1 MRGPFQNRSFRRLFA
16 GRVVTNL
23 GDSFYFVAAM
33 WLVYSLTGSAFY
45 SGVAG
50 FLTLAPSALQ
60 FLAGPLVDRW
70 SVRRTLTGTQL
81 VQAVVVALVPVV
93 HAAGLLT
100 VEVVLV
106 VMPLLAALN
115 QLVYPAQSAALP
127 RLLEDEDLVAANS
140 AFSIAYQGVEM
151 VANGIGGLLIGLVGA
166 VALFAVDAVTFGLA
180 ALLFATVTVPA
191 AGEEPDDEGADGTA
205 ADSPAADSPAA
216 DVPGEAVAPD
226 GGTDATDG
234 GTDATDGGT
243 EDTDGGTD
251 ATDGGTEDTEGSN
264 TTGPEDDAGSY
275 LERLRAGAGFLRGTF
290 LVWLVAGA
298 AVVNFTSGMVLA
310 SLPAYADALGTPAAL
325 DVLGDAGAYG
335 LLMMAFA
342 AGNLGGAV
350 GASAVDDYPY
360 GWTMVAAFGS
370 TGVLWTAALLADW
383 LPLTAALVALAAL
396 PVGLVNVQLSA
407 VVQSAPPEE
416 FVGRVSSVLG
426 SAASASVPAGSLVGG
441 AVAASVSPVAAMSGL
456 GFGSV
461 GLALYVL
468 VLPGLRGLPAPAEVE
483 LRPGAA

>member
-33 WLVYSLTGSAFY
+33 WIVYSLTGSAFY

-127 RLLEDEDLVAANS
+127 RLLDDEDLVAANS
-140 AFSIAYQGVEM
+140 AFSMAYQGVEM

-191 AGEEPDDEGADGTA
+191 AGEEPDDEGADSPA
-205 ADSPAADSPAA
+205 ADSPAADSPAGDSPAA
-216 DVPGEAVAPD
+216 DVRGEAVAPD
-226 GGTDATDG
+226 GGNDATG
-234 GTDATDGGT
+234 GGP
-243 EDTDGGTD
+243 
-251 ATDGGTEDTEGSN
+251 EDTEAGHA
-264 TTGPEDDAGSY
+264 TGTGDDAESY
-275 LERLRAGAGFLRGTF
+275 LERLRAGASFLRGTF

-335 LLMMAFA
+335 VLMMAFA

-370 TGVLWTAALLADW
+370 TGVLWTAALVAGW

-426 SAASASVPAGSLVGG
+426 SAASASVPVGSLVGG
-441 AVAASVSPVAAMSGL
+441 TVAAAVSPVAAMSGL
-456 GFGSV
+456 GLGAV

-468 VLPGLRGLPAPAEVE
+468 VLPGLRDLPAPAEVE
-483 LRPGAA
+483 LRSGAA

>member
-33 WLVYSLTGSAFY
+33 WLVYSLTGNAFY

-81 VQAVVVALVPVV
+81 VQAAVVALVPVV

-115 QLVYPAQSAALP
+115 QLVYPAQTAALP
-127 RLLEDEDLVAANS
+127 RLLDDEDLVAANS

-151 VANGIGGLLIGLVGA
+151 VANGVGGLLIGLVGA

-180 ALLFATVTVPA
+180 ALLFATVAVPA
-191 AGEEPDDEGADGTA
+191 ASEEVREGTTTSA
-205 ADSPAADSPAA
+205 
-216 DVPGEAVAPD
+216 GEAVA
-226 GGTDATDG
+226 TDG
-234 GTDATDGGT
+234 GDAEGQTGNQDGGDAEGQT
-243 EDTDGGTD
+243 GNQDGGD
-251 ATDGGTEDTEGSN
+251 AE
-264 TTGPEDDAGSY
+264 SY
-275 LERLRAGAGFLRGTF
+275 LERLLAGVSFLRGTF

-335 LLMMAFA
+335 VLMMAFA

-360 GWTMVAAFGS
+360 GWIMVAAFAS
-370 TGVLWTAALLADW
+370 TGVLWTAALIADW
-383 LPLTAALVALAAL
+383 LPLTAVLIALAAL

-441 AVAASVSPVAAMSGL
+441 AVAASVSPVAAMFGL
-456 GFGSV
+456 GIGSV

-468 VLPGLRGLPAPAEVE
+468 VLPGLRDLPAPAEVE
-483 LRPGAA
+483 LRPEAA